1 MDDFDFDFLVVG
13 GGTVGLTA
21 VLELSRL
28 GFSVVF
34 IEKYRPKKGPFD
46 LNTYIRNVSISP
58 ASHELLARHIDFPVQ
73 HASEFGSM
81 VVWEESGT
89 EVLRFEAQDAGRDQL
104 GWVYEVTPLQEAIWR
119 KVESLENV
127 ELLFGEIDAI
137 DPTSRGVRVQ
147 FGSREISVRFA
158 VAADGAASS
167 VKSALKVRTK
177 VWSLG
182 DAALATVIQS
192 RGDHESTAWQK
203 FTVDGPIAFL
213 PSKDRHICSVVWS
226 QPLNALEKRLAVSEE
241 DFIKELQILSDG
253 KLGEIEKVGIRISFP
268 ILQRLADSPMPLQ
281 RVFLVGDAL
290 RAVHPLAGLGVNL
303 GIEDVR
309 SLADLMKS
317 GPQPSRMEIRNY
329 VNARRLKSLSAIKL
343 MSAIRQSYRAKSFIP
358 VIGKKSVLS
367 AVNSSTMLKNLMIG
381 YASGL

>member
-1 MDDFDFDFLVVG
+1 MKDFDFDCLVVG
-13 GGTVGLTA
+13 GGIVGLTA

-28 GFSVVF
+28 GFSVLS

-46 LNTYIRNVSISP
+46 LNTYIRNVSISH
-58 ASHELLARHIDFPVQ
+58 ASHELLARHIDLPVQ

-89 EVLRFEAQDAGRDQL
+89 EVLRFDARDTGRDQL
-104 GWVYEVTPLQEAIWR
+104 GWVFEVTPLQEAIWR

-127 ELLFGEIDAI
+127 ELLLGEIDAI
-137 DPTSRGVRVQ
+137 EPTSRGVRVQ
-147 FGSREISVRFA
+147 VGSRKISVKFA
-158 VAADGAASS
+158 VAADGAESS
-167 VKSALKVRTK
+167 VKSALKLRTK

-213 PSKDRHICSVVWS
+213 PSKNRQICSVVWS
-226 QPLNALEKRLAVSEE
+226 QPLNVLEKRLAASEE
-241 DFIKELQILSDG
+241 EFMKELQILSGD
-253 KLGEIEKVGIRISFP
+253 KLGVIEKVGIRVSFP
-268 ILQRLADSPMPLQ
+268 ILQRLLDNPMPLQ
-281 RVFLVGDAL
+281 RVFFVGDAL

-317 GPQPSRMEIRNY
+317 GPHPSPMEIRHY
-329 VNARRLKSLSAIKL
+329 VNARRLKSLSVIKM

-358 VIGKKSVLS
+358 VMGKKSVLS
-367 AVNSSTMLKNLMIG
+367 ALNSSTMLKNLMIG

>member
-13 GGTVGLTA
+13 GGIVGLTA

-28 GFSVVF
+28 GFSVLS

-46 LNTYIRNVSISP
+46 LNTHIRNVSISH
-58 ASHELLARHIDFPVQ
+58 ASHESLARHIDLPFQ
-73 HASEFGSM
+73 YAGEFGSM
-81 VVWEESGT
+81 VIWEDSGT

-104 GWVYEVTPLQEAIWR
+104 GWVFEVTPLQEAIWR

>member
-1 MDDFDFDFLVVG
+1 MKNFDFDCLVVG
-13 GGTVGLTA
+13 GGIVGLTA

-28 GFSVVF
+28 GFSVLS
-34 IEKYRPKKGPFD
+34 IEKYRPQKGPFD
-46 LNTYIRNVSISP
+46 LNTYIRNVSISH
-58 ASHELLARHIDFPVQ
+58 ASNELLARHIDLPVQ
-73 HASEFGSM
+73 YASEFGSM

-104 GWVYEVTPLQEAIWR
+104 GWVFEVTPLQEAICR

-127 ELLFGEIDAI
+127 ELLHGEIDAI
-137 DPTSRGVRVQ
+137 DLTSEGVRVK

-158 VAADGAASS
+158 VAADGAASF

-177 VWSLG
+177 VWSLRE
-182 DAALATVIQS
+182 AALATVIQS

-329 VNARRLKSLSAIKL
+329 VNARRFKSLSAIKL

>member
-1 MDDFDFDFLVVG
+1 MKDFDFDCLVVG
-13 GGTVGLTA
+13 GGIVGLTA

-28 GFSVVF
+28 GFSVLS
-34 IEKYRPKKGPFD
+34 IEKHHPKKGPFD
-46 LNTYIRNVSISP
+46 LNTYIRNVSISH
-58 ASHELLARHIDFPVQ
+58 ASHDLLARHIELPLQ
-73 HASEFGSM
+73 HASEFRSM

-104 GWVYEVTPLQEAIWR
+104 GWVFEVTPLQEAIWR

-137 DPTSRGVRVQ
+137 DPTSWGVRVE

-158 VAADGAASS
+158 VAADGAASF

-192 RGDHESTAWQK
+192 GGDHESTAWQK

-213 PSKDRHICSVVWS
+213 PSKDRQICSVVWS
-226 QPLNALEKRLAVSEE
+226 QPLNALEKRLGASEE
-241 DFIKELQILSDG
+241 DFIKELQVMLGD
-253 KLGEIEKVGIRISFP
+253 KLGVIEKVGMRISFP
-268 ILQRLADSPMPLQ
+268 ILQRLVDSPMPLQ

-317 GPQPSRMEIRNY
+317 GPQPSRMETRNY

-358 VIGKKSVLS
+358 VMGKKSVLR
-367 AVNSSTMLKNLMIG
+367 AVNSSSMLKNLIFG

>member
-28 GFSVVF
+28 GFSVLS
-34 IEKYRPKKGPFD
+34 IEKYRPQKGPFD
-46 LNTYIRNVSISP
+46 LNTYIRNVSISH
-58 ASHELLARHIDFPVQ
+58 ASHELLARYIDLPVQ
-73 HASEFGSM
+73 YASEFGSM
-81 VVWEESGT
+81 VVWEDSGT

-104 GWVYEVTPLQEAIWR
+104 GWVFEVTPLQEAIWR

-281 RVFLVGDAL
+281 KIFLVGDAL

-317 GPQPSRMEIRNY
+317 GPQPSRKEIRNY
-329 VNARRLKSLSAIKL
+329 VNARRLKSLIAIIL

>member
-46 LNTYIRNVSISP
+46 LNTYIRNVSISH
-58 ASHELLARHIDFPVQ
+58 ASHELLARYIDLPVQ
-73 HASEFGSM
+73 YASEFGSM

-317 GPQPSRMEIRNY
+317 GPQPSRMEIKNY

>member
-1 MDDFDFDFLVVG
+1 M
-13 GGTVGLTA
+13 
-21 VLELSRL
+21 R
-28 GFSVVF
+28 
-34 IEKYRPKKGPFD
+34 
-46 LNTYIRNVSISP
+46 
-58 ASHELLARHIDFPVQ
+58 
-73 HASEFGSM
+73 
-81 VVWEESGT
+81 
-89 EVLRFEAQDAGRDQL
+89 
-104 GWVYEVTPLQEAIWR
+104 
-119 KVESLENV
+119 VE
-127 ELLFGEIDAI
+127 
-137 DPTSRGVRVQ
+137 

-158 VAADGAASS
+158 VAADGAASF

-213 PSKDRHICSVVWS
+213 PSKDRQICSVVWS
-226 QPLNALEKRLAVSEE
+226 QPLNALEKRLAASEE

-253 KLGEIEKVGIRISFP
+253 KLGEIEKVGMRISFP

-358 VIGKKSVLS
+358 VMGKKSVLS
-367 AVNSSTMLKNLMIG
+367 AVNSSTMLKNLIVG